1 MSRINCITVGVG
13 LRLALVGAMLG
24 LMMFTPLTAWARG
37 YTAFVPPPNGT
48 DDTANLQSAL
58 DTCVAY
64 GKHCTVELAAGNYLT
79 KQLVTYNFRGTFKG
93 KGKDKTVIEALPN
106 LPVNLPDFSVQA
118 PCMPNPTTC
127 LWPSLIMFVEGDI
140 RISDISIK
148 VTAPPGTATTGWFYG
163 GSKITDLIDTLRFM
177 GQHRINAY
185 IDRIAIEGLPDDSP
199 TSWGF
204 NVINGVIYTGELP
217 RSTIP
222 FDYYFMSGTLTVRN
236 SSFKTMFDGVSQD
249 GFLKES
255 RVTVGGSHS
264 AGNVFENLYVG
275 IDMEASESSIFDIS
289 YNTSSGIWYSMWV
302 VPWRPEFVPSKP
314 SQYFIHDNKFTTTG
328 SYAGGVYL
336 WNDPGN
342 PWIHAMI
349 YNNTIEPQDT
359 LWDGIGAYNTKGTTV
374 WNNKVTG
381 SGANAVGLWGSTL
394 STVISNNV
402 GDFTLDPTYGL
413 AQIYLDPATSYD
425 LVVCSN
431 SNDTVLDQGTM
442 NKVIG
447 CQQTT
452 ASAEASMSAAPTTSV
467 ARPNFPRRKPPLR

>member
-1 MSRINCITVGVG
+1 VKNRMIY
-13 LRLALVGAMLG
+13 LAVLSMALLG
-24 LMMFTPLTAWARG
+24 LLMLTSITAWAGG
-37 YTAFVPPPNGT
+37 YTVYVPPPNGT
-48 DDTANLQSAL
+48 DDTANLQTAF
-58 DTCVAY
+58 DTCVAH
-64 GKHCTVELAAGNYLT
+64 GSGCTVQLAAGNYLT
-79 KQLVTYNFRGTFKG
+79 KQLVTYNFLGTLKG
-93 KGKDKTVIEALPN
+93 KGRDKTVIEALPN

-127 LWPSLIMFVEGDI
+127 LWPSLIMFVDGDI

-163 GSKITDLIDTLRFM
+163 GSEYTDLIDTLRFM
-177 GQHRINAY
+177 GQRRTNAY
-185 IDRIAIEGLPDDSP
+185 IDRVAIEGLPDDSP

-217 RSTIP
+217 RSQTP
-222 FDYYFMSGTLTVRN
+222 FDYYFLSGTLAVRN

-255 RVTVGGSHS
+255 RVTVGGSRS
-264 AGNVFENLYVG
+264 QGNVFENLYVG

-336 WNDPGN
+336 WNDPAN

-349 YNNTIEPQDT
+349 YNNAIEPQDT
-359 LWDGIGAYNTKGTTV
+359 LWDGIGAYNTTGTAI
-374 WNNKVTG
+374 WNNTITG
-381 SGANAVGLWGSTL
+381 SGADAIGLWGSTL
-394 STVISNNV
+394 SAVINNDV
-402 GDFTLDPTYGL
+402 GNFSADPSLGY

-425 LVVCSN
+425 LVVCPNSN
-431 SNDTVLDQGTM
+431 STVLDQGTM

-452 ASAEASMSAAPTTSV
+452 DSAEASALSTAPTTSV
-467 ARPNFPRRKPPLR
+467 ARPNLPRRKPSLP